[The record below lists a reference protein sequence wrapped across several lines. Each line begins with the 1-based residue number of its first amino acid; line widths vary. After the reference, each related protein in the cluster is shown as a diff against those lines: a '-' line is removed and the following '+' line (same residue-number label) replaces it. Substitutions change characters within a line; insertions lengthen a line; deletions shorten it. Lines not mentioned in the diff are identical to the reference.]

1 MINTFLHVDE
11 KCQNCSEFKADVE
24 VNKMYSDMEAQMVV
38 DTDIHI
44 FCKNSSV
51 CECVEKY
58 LKGVLNRDGT
68 SV

>member
-24 VNKMYSDMEAQMVV
+24 INKMYSDMEAQMV

-44 FCKNSSV
+44 FCKKVVYANV
-51 CECVEKY
+51 WR
-58 LKGVLNRDGT
+58 NI
-68 SV
+68 

>member
-24 VNKMYSDMEAQMVV
+24 INKMYSDMESQMV

-44 FCKNSSV
+44 FCKNGSV

-58 LKGVLNRDGT
+58 LKGVFNRDGT